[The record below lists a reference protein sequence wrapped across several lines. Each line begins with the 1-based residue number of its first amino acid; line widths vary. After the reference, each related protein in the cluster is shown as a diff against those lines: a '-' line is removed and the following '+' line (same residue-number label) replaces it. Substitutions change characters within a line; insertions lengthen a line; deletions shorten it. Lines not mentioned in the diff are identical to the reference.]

1 MDSFSSPERSWL
13 HCFKISACLE
23 AKIRWTMQIEKRI
36 ASADAILQ
44 MFLVVQTFADSV
56 PNQNFY
62 TFITDKWQHGA
73 RMGYMSRQQSN
84 SDFFKPIQFVSA
96 AVF

>member
-1 MDSFSSPERSWL
+1 
-13 HCFKISACLE
+13 
-23 AKIRWTMQIEKRI
+23 MQIEKRI

-96 AVF
+96 AVFLQSLTYVYQQ